1 MYYEPAKKTLMFS
14 FPFTYQLMTYTT
26 TELTLYE
33 SASTDTLS
41 LLKNWNIDK
50 SEPVASE
57 KRQRK

>member
-1 MYYEPAKKTLMFS
+1 
-14 FPFTYQLMTYTT
+14 MTYTT